1 MTNAKMGPTSHQR
14 TQLSAKSLVH
24 VKTIV
29 RCYAGKP
36 VRESCALRI
45 VAAAKELGIEP
56 PKPKIA

>member
-1 MTNAKMGPTSHQR
+1 MGPTSHQKL
-14 TQLSAKSLVH
+14 QISVKALVH
-24 VKTIV
+24 MKTIT

-56 PKPKIA
+56 PKPRIA